1 MEYSHPIL
9 AKCGAMAIWDLVHLL
24 VSSLDS
30 TLLVHFCLK
39 QWLLPP
45 AQQKPLLKTWNKD
58 CTTNNA
64 GHWLLCSQCL
74 DREYQVSP
82 AGPSGLE
89 LAWIS
94 ESFGNG
100 DFKEEGIKCFLEPQ
114 VCNRLWLLLAS
125 PWQGPAPIHPTQ
137 PPHTRGKP
145 SVHTTMHGMNT
156 WFASSAP
163 CMASSPCISYG
174 WLYRSTVCWV
184 LALSL

>member
-1 MEYSHPIL
+1 MNIL
-9 AKCGAMAIWDLVHLL
+9 CKYRKSLWNTVTHIGQMWCHGHLGLGALAGQLQGQHFAGAFLFEAMASATSTAEAIAQNMEQRLHNKQCRALV
-24 VSSLDS
+24 
-30 TLLVHFCLK
+30 
-39 QWLLPP
+39 
-45 AQQKPLLKTWNKD
+45 A
-58 CTTNNA
+58 
-64 GHWLLCSQCL
+64 
-74 DREYQVSP
+74 VSP
-82 AGPSGLE
+82 FGPSGLE
-89 LAWIS
+89 LVWKS
-94 ESFGNG
+94 ESSGTG
-100 DFKEEGIKCFLEPQ
+100 DLMEEGIKCFLEPQ

-137 PPHTRGKP
+137 PPHTRGNP